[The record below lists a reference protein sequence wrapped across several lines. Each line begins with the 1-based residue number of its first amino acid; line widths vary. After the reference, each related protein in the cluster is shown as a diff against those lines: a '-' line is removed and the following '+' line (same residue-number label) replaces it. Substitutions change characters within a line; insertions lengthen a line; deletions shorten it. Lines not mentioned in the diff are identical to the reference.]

1 MECTHEVYLLV
12 LVSRSYVYQHLQ
24 VIIKD
29 IRINIDIDSWGSY
42 YCKTVSR

>member
-1 MECTHEVYLLV
+1 MECTHEAYLLV

-29 IRINIDIDSWGSY
+29 IRINIYIDSRGP
-42 YCKTVSR
+42 